1 MPDAGHASDAPNGPD
16 DDTGEGA
23 DVDDEA
29 VVEAAVAAA
38 EDVVFSAYGR
48 STIRDLDVTVRF
60 DAGVLEV
67 DVYLHVPD
75 DPEAERVADEAARAA
90 RGAVDD
96 LLE

>member
-1 MPDAGHASDAPNGPD
+1 MPPAPGERADPTA
-16 DDTGEGA
+16 TG
-23 DVDDEA
+23 DPDDEA

-60 DAGVLEV
+60 EDGVLEV

-75 DPEAERVADEAARAA
+75 DPDAERVADEAALAA
-90 RGAVDD
+90 RAAVDD
-96 LLE
+96 LLEA